1 MRIESRFFAQPGLLL
16 LSTVLLSAFLRA
28 SWRSQLEES
37 AARRCRRPSIRHQIP
52 FNFANWS
59 IKFGRAKNTA
69 LDSDFTWVGSNA
81 TRAFTSRFQRGVDNG
96 PNGRKGGGAEAARAS
111 KGIAVYVDAVGF
123 ARSSADDIYANRL
136 RVVVGTRGE
145 NAVRNVAQSLSF
157 SFSVCRVMLCKSWL
171 VSESSLP
178 PLRGNRVGGIN
189 FREKLCDCSTRF
201 PSRDSTRVGEEIMA
215 TNYVAVF
222 TSPTVKQC
230 FSFGL
235 M

>member
-1 MRIESRFFAQPGLLL
+1 MGRQQRD
-16 LSTVLLSAFLRA
+16 
-28 SWRSQLEES
+28 
-37 AARRCRRPSIRHQIP
+37 ARCLYVPFPTRHRQQ
-52 FNFANWS
+52 
-59 IKFGRAKNTA
+59 AKRT
-69 LDSDFTWVGSNA
+69 
-81 TRAFTSRFQRGVDNG
+81 
-96 PNGRKGGGAEAARAS
+96 KGGRGGSCARAS

-136 RVVVGTRGE
+136 RVVVGIRGE

-178 PLRGNRVGGIN
+178 PLRGNRVGGIY

-201 PSRDSTRVGEEIMA
+201 PSRVGEEIMA